1 MWVACAAEAR
11 CFGTAG
17 VAVVVVGCEVCIH
30 VADVI
35 MPVAGG
41 LATLGACGALLLA
54 LAMPIPPRT
63 NPPTRAAVIAAT
75 ILVFFTVSLS

>member
-1 MWVACAAEAR
+1 
-11 CFGTAG
+11 
-17 VAVVVVGCEVCIH
+17 
-30 VADVI
+30 